1 MPGLRSA
8 PPPGSPPPP
17 PSSPADR
24 FWQTCDECQKLGIHN
39 IEINNTHRK
48 VVETFE
54 SRISEFRD
62 EMAKRNLTLLGC
74 AMYSHMHIPE
84 LRQELVDTHVRLA
97 RFLKATGGRYM
108 NPLIAPGEILGN
120 GTDEEYRKVD
130 IKAWAA
136 NSNAIGK
143 RVRDETGIAI
153 GLHPEQGDIR
163 ANLIDAFM
171 DATDPRAFN
180 LWPDVG
186 HFVACGVDPMTV
198 YKKYLSR
205 MVGTHLRDF
214 QPAAGEARG
223 RMVPFGQ
230 GVIKLPELV
239 GFLIQNG
246 FTGPV
251 MGEGGGNQ
259 AMRDY
264 MAQKLMLNL

>member
-1 MPGLRSA
+1 MSAQTRRAFFATACIAPALRAAQAAASKQQRFPAGIVPGGMPGLRSA

-39 IEINNTHRK
+39 IEVNNTHRK

-108 NPLIAPGEILGN
+108 NPLIAPGENLGN

-180 LWPDVG
+180 LWPDVDTSSP
-186 HFVACGVDPMTV
+186 VAWT
-198 YKKYLSR
+198 L
-205 MVGTHLRDF
+205 
-214 QPAAGEARG
+214 
-223 RMVPFGQ
+223 
-230 GVIKLPELV
+230 
-239 GFLIQNG
+239 
-246 FTGPV
+246 
-251 MGEGGGNQ
+251 
-259 AMRDY
+259 
-264 MAQKLMLNL
+264 